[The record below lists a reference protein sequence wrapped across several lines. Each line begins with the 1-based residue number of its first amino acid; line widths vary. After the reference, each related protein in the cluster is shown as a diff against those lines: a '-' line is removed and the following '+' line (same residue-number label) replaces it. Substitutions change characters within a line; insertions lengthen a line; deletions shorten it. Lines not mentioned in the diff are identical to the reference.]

1 MEEKEKLDELHK
13 ASLEKVEEYLK
24 AKQELNQKDHEKAH
38 AAKEEWANAW
48 NKMMEALLVLERL
61 EI

>member
-1 MEEKEKLDELHK
+1 MDHKEKLTELHQE
-13 ASLEKVEEYLK
+13 SLEKFDEYLK
-24 AKQELNQKDHEKAH
+24 TKAKLNKDHHEKAH
-38 AAKEEWANAW
+38 SAKEEWNNAW

>member
-1 MEEKEKLDELHK
+1 MDHKEELTELHN
-13 ASLEKVEEYLK
+13 ASVEKIDEYIKTKGELK
-24 AKQELNQKDHEKAH
+24 QDDHEKVH
-38 AAKEEWANAW
+38 AAKEEWASAW